1 MMQESLQYT
10 SWKWKPTK
18 WRDLVDATLNECRM
32 ENCRLRI
39 EAVGSIRACDC
50 WACVENQTGFGAL
63 HYGSMY
69 LLPGWMPNMFCF
81 LFCKLKSRCVTCR
94 SYLTKNNSVREKK
107 KLKEKCRA
115 LNSVVRNHPRI
126 PPKDSNAGRGVEK
139 SLLPRNVFSQDDGF
153 GRESVKR
160 FPLEMRQANHA
171 VTGGDLR
178 FLALICTKKWK
189 EEEE

>member
-1 MMQESLQYT
+1 MRRKSNRIWSATLWQHVFAAWVNAQHVLFPVLQAEESLRYVP
-10 SWKWKPTK
+10 K
-18 WRDLVDATLNECRM
+18 LLNEKQ
-32 ENCRLRI
+32 L
-39 EAVGSIRACDC
+39 
-50 WACVENQTGFGAL
+50 
-63 HYGSMY
+63 
-69 LLPGWMPNMFCF
+69 
-81 LFCKLKSRCVTCR
+81 CKG
-94 SYLTKNNSVREKK
+94 KK

-115 LNSVVRNHPRI
+115 LNSVVRNPPRI

-178 FLALICTKKWK
+178 FLALICTKK
-189 EEEE
+189 